1 MSESR
6 TFVCFQWNNGFR
18 NYRPEHVNILA
29 GAIRGKC
36 SFPHRFVCVTEETE
50 GFSEDVEV
58 LPLPKAAASVA
69 HLKSIEGD
77 RFPASYR
84 RLWTLSEEAKSLGE
98 RVMMLDIDAAVT
110 ADLAPLFEYQDDF
123 VGWRPNS
130 SWGPKWKKR
139 IGGGT
144 WLLRTGT
151 HAHIW
156 NEFVANPMS
165 VIKRARAAE
174 YRGSDQAILSF
185 YLAETCKVWPKD
197 AGIYQAQQMRHDRF
211 KTLPADARIVHFNG
225 RVKPWD
231 VKGIPWVAAAMEPPP
246 EYVRIERR
254 IAALE
259 HA

>member
-1 MSESR
+1 MTESR

-18 NYRPEHVNILA
+18 DYRPEHVNMLA
-29 GAIRGKC
+29 RAIRAKC
-36 SFPHRFVCVTEETE
+36 SFSHRFVCVTEETD
-50 GFSEDVEV
+50 GFCDEVDVM
-58 LPLPKAAASVA
+58 PLPEEARAIAS
-69 HLKSIEGD
+69 LKSIEGD
-77 RFPASYR
+77 RFPSSYR
-84 RLWTLSEEAKSLGE
+84 RLWVLSESAKCLGE

-110 ADLAPLFEYQDDF
+110 HDLAPLFQYTDDF

-151 HAHIW
+151 HTEIW
-156 NEFVANPMS
+156 SDFIKNPMA
-165 VIKRARAAE
+165 VIKRARQAE

-185 YLAETCKVWPKD
+185 YLAENCTVWPKD
-197 AGIYQAQQMRHDRF
+197 SGIYQAQQMKGDGF
-211 KTLPADARIVHFNG
+211 KNLPKDARIVHFNG
-225 RVKPWD
+225 ARKPWD
-231 VKGIPWVAAAMEPPP
+231 LKHIPWIAEAMGHVN

-254 IAALE
+254 LAALE